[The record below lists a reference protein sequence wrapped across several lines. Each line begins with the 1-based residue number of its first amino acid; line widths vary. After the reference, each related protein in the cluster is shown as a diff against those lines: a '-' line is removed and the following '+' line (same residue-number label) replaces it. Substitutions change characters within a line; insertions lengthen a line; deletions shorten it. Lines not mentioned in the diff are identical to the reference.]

1 MTTTRIHRF
10 LGDDEYS
17 FDLAPQ
23 VVPLEK
29 RLDLGIGEIAQ
40 RVVSGRFHHRDLIE
54 IIRFALIGA
63 GTSPEGAK
71 NLIEI
76 FVDGAPVSPVHA
88 LANEILSA
96 TWDGAEPEPEP
107 APAVDDADFIRDF
120 YRDSAEPQAEAHEPA

>member
-23 VVPLEK
+23 VVQLEK
-29 RLDLGIGEIAQ
+29 RLDLGIGEISQ

-63 GTSPEGAK
+63 GTSPEAAK
-71 NLIEI
+71 NMIEI
-76 FVDGAPVSPVHA
+76 FVDGAPLKPAHT
-88 LANEILSA
+88 LAVEILSA
-96 TWDGAEPEPEP
+96 AWDGEAEPEPE
-107 APAVDDADFIRDF
+107 VNAD
-120 YRDSAEPQAEAHEPA
+120 E

>member
-63 GTSPEGAK
+63 GTSPEAAK
-71 NLIEI
+71 SLIEI

-96 TWDGAEPEPEP
+96 TWDGTEPEPEH
-107 APAVDDADFIRDF
+107 
-120 YRDSAEPQAEAHEPA
+120 QHEPA